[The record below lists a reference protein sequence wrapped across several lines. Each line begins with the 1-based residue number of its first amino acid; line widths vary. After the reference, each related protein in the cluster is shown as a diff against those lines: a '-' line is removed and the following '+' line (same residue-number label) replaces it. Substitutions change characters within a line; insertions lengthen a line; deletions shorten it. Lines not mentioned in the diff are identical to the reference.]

1 MTSPDRTDMLYLESL
16 RAGLAA
22 AMDACEE
29 VLVVGEDVVDPYGG
43 AFKVTQ
49 GLSTRFPGRVIA
61 TPISEAGLV
70 GLSTGLALRGFRPVA
85 EIMFGDFLTL
95 AADQLINSAAKFPLM
110 YRDRV
115 QVPMVVRTPMGGGR
129 GYGPTHSQSLEKH
142 FLGVPGLDVLSPSP
156 AHDPG
161 RMLGRCIREA
171 VRPVLF
177 IEYKNLYPARLVGD
191 GDPLLR
197 RRVAD
202 DEATGETVVVDN
214 FGEGPP
220 DTVVFAYGGAAG
232 MLFNLMR
239 RLVPE
244 EIRVRA
250 IVPGRLHQPPD
261 PTRLRAQLPDGV
273 PVLFAECGTRGF
285 DWGAEMVASLFAA
298 GLLRDSTRVHRI
310 ASAEDVV
317 PAGQVLEDRMHLSEA
332 GLERAILE
340 ALA

>member
-1 MTSPDRTDMLYLESL
+1 MTRERAGTTYLESL

-22 AMDACEE
+22 AMDARTE
-29 VLVVGEDVVDPYGG
+29 VLVVGEDVLDPYGG

-49 GLSTRFPGRVIA
+49 GLSTRFPGRVIG

-110 YRDRV
+110 YRERV

-161 RMLGRCIREA
+161 RMLQRCICEA
-171 VRPVLF
+171 TRPVLF
-177 IEYKNLYPARLVGD
+177 IEYKNLYPGRLVEP
-191 GDPLLR
+191 GDPVLR
-197 RRVAD
+197 RTMAD
-202 DEATGETVVVDN
+202 DDATGATVVVEN
-214 FGEGPP
+214 FDHGTP
-220 DTVVFAYGGAAG
+220 DVLVFAYGGAAG
-232 MLFNLMR
+232 QLFNVMR
-239 RLVPE
+239 RLAPE

-261 PTRLRAQLPDGV
+261 PTLLAPLFPPGV
-273 PVLFAECGTRGF
+273 HVLFAECGTRGF
-285 DWGAEMVASLFAA
+285 DWGAEMVASLFAG
-298 GLLRDSTRVHRI
+298 GLLRDPARVHRI
-310 ASAEDVV
+310 ASDDDVV
-317 PAGQVLEDRMHLSEA
+317 PAGQALEDRMHLSEA
-332 GLERAILE
+332 HLERAILE
-340 ALA
+340 TLA